1 MAKETKPKAK
11 ESKAK
16 PKETKPK
23 AKAETKPKAK
33 ETAPKRKSWFDAK
46 SKHPL
51 IEEYARQLDSF
62 AQAMADGKIE
72 DAELS
77 DQEARLIDLM
87 RELEPQ
93 LDDALHEKI
102 TRLLCELTA
111 YDLMQMLHT
120 MQQARPKTVFRG

>member
-1 MAKETKPKAK
+1 MAKETKSKAKATKPKAKETKPKAK
-11 ESKAK
+11 ETPPHAKKA
-16 PKETKPK
+16 P
-23 AKAETKPKAK
+23 A
-33 ETAPKRKSWFDAK
+33 KRKSWFDAK

-72 DAELS
+72 DSELS
-77 DQEARLIDLM
+77 DQEARLIELM
-87 RELEPQ
+87 KELEPQ
-93 LDDALHEKI
+93 LDDALHEKV

-120 MQQARPKTVFRG
+120 MQQARPKTTFRG